1 MNCDLWAKIYGNYSC
16 YGTNLKHA
24 IPGQIHDNIKN
35 LPEPE
40 KNSLGAG
47 IPRRLLNQI
56 VPKDPILERNF
67 IEF

>member
-1 MNCDLWAKIYGNYSC
+1 MLWHKFITYNTSQIY
-16 YGTNLKHA
+16 
-24 IPGQIHDNIKN
+24 DNIKN